1 MKQLILASV
10 ALLVLAAV
18 PATAQTCRE
27 IHNLGSSGCAPSTL
41 AGTSV
46 TLQGVVYSTAGTYNS
61 GSTYFNCSVE
71 GGMTFFA
78 SGNGLLEGD
87 EIQIS
92 GVVSAFGDEIQLDSV
107 NWAVLSSGNPV
118 TPVNFTT
125 GGLAAGT
132 DLLGSFGRVEGV
144 LSLVSSGF
152 NSIYTID
159 DGSGPCLV
167 FVDGTTGID
176 TAVLDAMV
184 GDYVCVLGSTKCFG
198 GEGEILPRRDSDI
211 QLKFVATEANSFGEL
226 KANAGQ

>member
-1 MKQLILASV
+1 MKKLILASA

-18 PATAQTCRE
+18 PASAQTCRD
-27 IHNLGSSGCAPSTL
+27 IHNLGSNGCAPSAL

-46 TLQGVVYSTAGTYNS
+46 TLQGVVYVQAGTYNS

-71 GGMTFFA
+71 GGMTFFS
-78 SGNGLLEGD
+78 SGNPLLEGD

-92 GVVSAFGDEIQLDSV
+92 GTVGAFGDEIQLDSV
-107 NWAVLSSGNPV
+107 NWSVLSSGNPV

-125 GGLAAGT
+125 AGLAAGS

-152 NSIYTID
+152 NSVYTID

-167 FVDGTTGID
+167 FVDGSTGID
-176 TAVLDAMV
+176 TAALDALV
-184 GDYVCVLGSTKCFG
+184 GDYVCVLGATKCFG

-211 QLKFVATEANSFGEL
+211 QLKFVATEASSFGEL
-226 KANAGQ
+226 KAGSRQ